1 MNNNKGIT
9 LVLIGIIIGLTTFLL
24 IGFNSDSNSIEKV
37 KKSQVEKSIS
47 NNDTFLSD
55 SVYRLFVKNNYKIF
69 SIPVPTTPVFA
80 NEPVPIQNTDVNERL
95 DREMIVN
102 TYWHSNTFL
111 LHKRAARWFPIIEPI
126 LKENNIPD
134 DFKYLAVIESGLD
147 NVTSPSGAKGFWQ
160 FMKSTG
166 ESYNLEIN
174 EFIDERYNLEKST
187 QAACEYLQ
195 GAYDRFDNW
204 TLAAASYNMGK
215 TGLQNKLESQK
226 ASNYYDLLL
235 NVETGRYVYRIVAA
249 KYILSNSEDYGFN
262 IRKEDLYAPYQT
274 ISLTIDTTI
283 SNLTEFAIQQNSNYK
298 TIKLLNPWLRG
309 NKLPNSKGHSYI
321 IKLPSENSKL
331 DPTDSNN
338 K

>member
-1 MNNNKGIT
+1 MNSRKGTT

-24 IGFNSDSNSIEKV
+24 IGFNSNTNDSINKEL
-37 KKSQVEKSIS
+37 EIS
-47 NNDTFLSD
+47 NVDTVLTD
-55 SVYRLFVKNNYKIF
+55 SSYRSFVRDNYKIY
-69 SIPVPTTPVFA
+69 SIPVPVSPVFA
-80 NEPVPIQNTDVNERL
+80 NETVPIQNTDVYERL

-126 LKENNIPD
+126 LKDNNIPD

-166 ESYNLEIN
+166 ESHKLEIN
-174 EFIDERYNLEKST
+174 EFVDERYHLEKST
-187 QAACEYLQ
+187 QAACDYLNT
-195 GAYDRFDNW
+195 AYDKFGNW

-215 TGLQNKLESQK
+215 SGLKNKLDAQK
-226 ASNYYDLLL
+226 ASSYYDLLL
-235 NVETGRYVYRIVAA
+235 NIETGRYVYRIVAA
-249 KYILSNSEDYGFN
+249 KYILSNSMNYGFN
-262 IRKEDLYAPYQT
+262 IRKEDLYTPYQT
-274 ISLTIDTTI
+274 YDLTIDSTI
-283 SNLTEFAIQQNSNYK
+283 NNLTDFAIQQNSNYK

-309 NKLPNSKGHSYI
+309 NKLPTPKEKSYT
-321 IKLPSENSKL
+321 IKIPAENAKL
-331 DPTDSNN
+331 NPVDVYN